1 MMYVSVNLQL
11 TELRLELESLY
22 QRDTGS
28 YQLTSLLIEPYRMMN
43 YFSAICVK
51 VYKSDIAPG
60 VMEHGHEET
69 TSATCMLAR
78 MIGMLRHIFR

>member
-1 MMYVSVNLQL
+1 MK
-11 TELRLELESLY
+11 
-22 QRDTGS
+22 
-28 YQLTSLLIEPYRMMN
+28 

-60 VMEHGHEET
+60 VMEHGHQEY

-78 MIGMLRHIFR
+78 MIGMLRYILR